1 MNLFQA
7 LGSLLLITGLI
18 IGLLMYDPDNVAGGA
33 LTMLI
38 DLWLPILCVLG
49 GIGLIVKGMFWKPPT
64 KRRGSASSSKNSGK
78 KNRGK
83 KSSSKSRKKKK

>member
-18 IGLLMYDPDNVAGGA
+18 VGLLMYDPDNVAGGA

-78 KNRGK
+78 SSSK
-83 KSSSKSRKKKK
+83 KSGNKSRKKKK

>member
-18 IGLLMYDPDNVAGGA
+18 VGLLMYDPDNVAGGA
-33 LTMLI
+33 LTILI

-78 KNRGK
+78 SSSK
-83 KSSSKSRKKKK
+83 KSGNKSRKKKK

>member
-78 KNRGK
+78 SSSK
-83 KSSSKSRKKKK
+83 KSGNKSRKKKK